1 MEDPHIRL
9 EKWGA
14 NLDNNAIDL
23 ESDLRGMTRTVN
35 RDEVPKNTHL
45 THQVDRIE
53 RGMSR
58 LNSSATDQSRATNPT
73 WWHKE
78 EQQYRPDILFYN
90 PQDRIIPDFKSNKV
104 RELSKRIIKIL
115 KYNIWENNQNS
126 KAYFL
131 EISKRHPMIRIINK
145 NQVVLICLT

>member
-1 MEDPHIRL
+1 MSFTRIRDDDIRVKKALEESVGPGTYMLSVPGNGINPDYMEDPHIRL

-90 PQDRIIPDFKSNKV
+90 PQDRIIPNFKSNT
-104 RELSKRIIKIL
+104 SSRIEQK
-115 KYNIWENNQNS
+115 NN
-126 KAYFL
+126 
-131 EISKRHPMIRIINK
+131 
-145 NQVVLICLT
+145 